1 MSELNDRIK
10 ALVAQ
15 YPGSKSE
22 LARLARIDRST
33 LYKILNGQRL
43 PTETQLQDLLTV
55 LPVSQGEY
63 ASLTQL
69 FSSAQHTDD
78 QQRRFRLIQRL
89 IASVFGTQKTIK
101 EAEGLL
107 DSGTVP
113 LSPPAYLHGAE
124 EISRFLKS
132 WLLHYLRSE
141 SEEPLMLS
149 PMLTPAV
156 VRTVV
161 QVFSQPADAPK
172 TLWQLCLFEQE
183 GAGGNFFEQNLQV
196 LAQVAP
202 FLFVGNICYEARLS
216 YAAQITLPGLPLPV
230 YLLFPDLCL
239 FLDEEGRNAVCIHD
253 RDSVAFIR
261 LQYSR
266 QYLRAPNARFLN
278 ARLRSAEECMAQ
290 THRLT
295 AAGGPAFWL
304 RDQPPLVGCLD
315 PAMVAEVLQPG
326 APSAA
331 AGLQTLLDRQRDMAA
346 LEPCCYFTEEGVL
359 RFLRTGQVDDVPDDL
374 YRPLPPDLRRT
385 LLRRLRD
392 QCACDRP
399 TLRLLNGSALPVAP
413 GVSMDVYLTSGVL
426 LCQQDRTKT
435 AYRQCFLQERTVTE
449 ALFLYLSELRTSQL
463 VCSQKYTLE
472 FLDYCLHL
480 PD

>member
-107 DSGTVP
+107 ESGTVP

-278 ARLRSAEECMAQ
+278 ARLHSAEECMAQ

>member
-101 EAEGLL
+101 EAEGLFE
-107 DSGTVP
+107 SGTVP

-183 GAGGNFFEQNLQV
+183 GAGGNIFEQNLQV

-278 ARLRSAEECMAQ
+278 ARLHSAEECMAQ

-359 RFLRTGQVDDVPDDL
+359 RFLHTGQVDDVPDDL

-392 QCACDRP
+392 QCACDRQ

-435 AYRQCFLQERTVTE
+435 AYRHCFLQERTVTE

>member
-89 IASVFGTQKTIK
+89 IASVFGTQRTIK

-107 DSGTVP
+107 ESGTVP

-435 AYRQCFLQERTVTE
+435 TYRQCFLQERTVTE

>member
-89 IASVFGTQKTIK
+89 IASVFGTQRTIK

-107 DSGTVP
+107 ESGTVP

-196 LAQVAP
+196 LAQAAP

-359 RFLRTGQVDDVPDDL
+359 RFLHTGQVDDVPDDL

>member
-89 IASVFGTQKTIK
+89 IASVFGTQRTIK

-107 DSGTVP
+107 ESGTVP

>member
-107 DSGTVP
+107 ESGTVP

-183 GAGGNFFEQNLQV
+183 GAGGNFFEQNLQM

>member
-107 DSGTVP
+107 ESGTIP

-278 ARLRSAEECMAQ
+278 ARLHSAEECMAQ

-304 RDQPPLVGCLD
+304 RDQPPLAVSYTHL
-315 PAMVAEVLQPG
+315 
-326 APSAA
+326 
-331 AGLQTLLDRQRDMAA
+331 TL
-346 LEPCCYFTEEGVL
+346 
-359 RFLRTGQVDDVPDDL
+359 
-374 YRPLPPDLRRT
+374 
-385 LLRRLRD
+385 
-392 QCACDRP
+392 P
-399 TLRLLNGSALPVAP
+399 TNSRV
-413 GVSMDVYLTSGVL
+413 
-426 LCQQDRTKT
+426 
-435 AYRQCFLQERTVTE
+435 
-449 ALFLYLSELRTSQL
+449 
-463 VCSQKYTLE
+463 
-472 FLDYCLHL
+472 
-480 PD
+480 

>member
-1 MSELNDRIK
+1 
-10 ALVAQ
+10 
-15 YPGSKSE
+15 
-22 LARLARIDRST
+22 
-33 LYKILNGQRL
+33 
-43 PTETQLQDLLTV
+43 
-55 LPVSQGEY
+55 
-63 ASLTQL
+63 
-69 FSSAQHTDD
+69 
-78 QQRRFRLIQRL
+78 
-89 IASVFGTQKTIK
+89 
-101 EAEGLL
+101 
-107 DSGTVP
+107 
-113 LSPPAYLHGAE
+113 
-124 EISRFLKS
+124 
-132 WLLHYLRSE
+132 
-141 SEEPLMLS
+141 MLS

-196 LAQVAP
+196 LAQAAP

-278 ARLRSAEECMAQ
+278 ARLHSAEECMAQ

-359 RFLRTGQVDDVPDDL
+359 RFLHTGQVDDVPDDL

-392 QCACDRP
+392 QCACDRQ

-435 AYRQCFLQERTVTE
+435 AYRHCFLQERTVTE